1 MAMLN
6 FESDQFLQLLTDALR
21 AGPGSP
27 AWHDAVERLRTGGV
41 SGNDDYAL
49 LLAARQNL
57 ASGKD
62 FRQIRAGPQ
71 FTAKVMAA
79 VEKASSEQASGRRN
93 WTTIIVVLL
102 ATLAGLCALAL
113 IAWMWMPGMFVGRQT
128 LADLKSQTFPQ
139 EVWSIRFTGE
149 APSGWRTIGSL
160 SATFDREMRPPA
172 VAGDDYQGCGIVA
185 RVPLDPQ
192 KAGAIEVTLR
202 LAEPSDQVIA
212 QVFVT
217 DQPEFSPDRGISPH
231 ELTWTLQPL
240 PPPQRKGT
248 GFGASV
254 RRQFEPQVVL
264 PDGTFAA
271 TVQNIPRPRDTITIR
286 LAFNELFAVVQS
298 DGKQLYAGPHQ
309 LAPELPRYIG
319 VRFLRRGNVRSRDL
333 CGAQSVRVSQ
343 E

>member
-49 LLAARQNL
+49 LLAARENL
-57 ASGKD
+57 ASGRD
-62 FRQIRAGPQ
+62 FRQIRAGPR

-79 VEKASSEQASGRRN
+79 VEEASTEQGRNRRG
-93 WTTIIVVLL
+93 WTPLIVVFL
-102 ATLAGLCALAL
+102 AILAGLCALAL

-139 EVWSIRFTGE
+139 EIWSIRFAGE
-149 APSGWRTIGSL
+149 LPAGWTRIGSL
-160 SATFDREMRPPA
+160 SASFDREMRPPA
-172 VAGDDYQGCGIVA
+172 IAGDDYQGCGIVT
-185 RVPLDPQ
+185 RTPLDPQ
-192 KAGAIEVTLR
+192 KAAAIEVTLR

-212 QVFVT
+212 QVFLT
-217 DQPEFSPDRGISPH
+217 DQPDFSPDRGISPH

-240 PPPQRKGT
+240 APPQRKGT
-248 GFGASV
+248 GFGSSA

-271 TVQNIPRPRDTITIR
+271 TGENIPRPRDTITIR
-286 LAFNELFAVVQS
+286 LAFNGLFAEVQS

-309 LAPELPRYIG
+309 LAPDQPRYVG
-319 VRFLRRGNVRSRDL
+319 VRFLRRGHVGSRDL